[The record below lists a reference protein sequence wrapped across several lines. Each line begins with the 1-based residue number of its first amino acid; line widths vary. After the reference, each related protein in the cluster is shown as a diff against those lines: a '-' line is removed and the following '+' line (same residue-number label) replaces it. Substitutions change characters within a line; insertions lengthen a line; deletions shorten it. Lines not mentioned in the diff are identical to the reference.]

1 MHWSRAALLLSV
13 FLSVAPVYAQEI
25 PAAADSYTINY
36 KTISIIEYLQFAS
49 KICKTNF
56 IYDETD
62 LNFTMTVVSDE
73 PMTPKTVMATLIQVL
88 RIHGLTLL
96 EQGNNLVIH
105 KSQDVKQIAK
115 FVTEGGMEGNSPIV
129 TRLFRTKTVKP
140 DSLAAIIRPM
150 ISSSAILET
159 SPETHHLILTD
170 ITVNVDKVAT
180 LIENLVSPISNFSIK
195 SYEVLYHSP
204 EQLAILANQMMIPLT
219 QGHPFML
226 VPQDLTHSIFIVS
239 SPDLADQ
246 AMTVLRTL
254 DTPVKKEVLAEQR
267 SKDQEFFIY
276 KVQSSSGEA
285 LLKSLQTVVAGFD
298 QKGVTQ
304 TDLMQTVET
313 ARWIPDS
320 HSIVFIGSGASL
332 SKIKEILPSIDTPS
346 STAGLFVYTPQNR
359 SAKEIEAS
367 ILEMIH
373 MLKNS
378 QRIDSKVLATLE
390 SVKVNPVTG
399 TLIFSGDGSSFPQ
412 VKELLSSVDIGGDV
426 SFSNTQFYIYKPVH
440 LSGEQLS
447 KSLKDVT
454 AHLESD
460 KLADPS
466 FLHALESMKWVK
478 STSSLIFTG
487 DSSSLK
493 KVEGL
498 IATVDI
504 PSNAD
509 RQYYVY
515 KLQYATGDQIEDDLD
530 SLAKGLKSS
539 DAKDAQILK
548 VIDRMRYV
556 KETNSLVLTGDAKA
570 IEEVKALIVQYD
582 HPRSEKPKSHFF
594 MYKPQNI
601 EAAQIEKSLR
611 DIGSNLRKSELAD
624 PQLLQAIDG
633 MKYVDSTHSI
643 VFTGAP
649 EALDKIKALLVD
661 IDIPTERHAPIQKV
675 GKSTYLLYKLK
686 SANGAQV
693 ITSLR
698 AIASD
703 LKKSGAQDK
712 EFIATLSSMKY
723 VKETNSIMFTGPEES
738 LLKVQAL
745 VEKFDVSSLA
755 TPSAPVGPVG
765 PIIGTASNF
774 FVYKPQSLPGP
785 EIEKTMFEF
794 ADNLR
799 MSGLSDPELFNAIQS
814 MRWVDKT
821 QTLVFTGTPKALDQV
836 KELLLTFDL
845 PSGLDT
851 PTLGQPIQ
859 SIDNTSFLV
868 YKLQFHKGDEIQGA
882 LKQIA
887 KDIAGSNASVSQ
899 NLLNAINSIQWLQ
912 VTNSLLFSGDQET
925 LTRLKELVKNLD
937 VPLKQVF
944 IEVLVLQTS
953 LSNGLTFGLEW
964 GANYKYKNKFSGNT
978 YNTVGVPQTVNNT
991 SSVTN
996 DLFTENLSKITS
1008 TVTPTPQMIP
1018 PPIGTFDLGVIGEII
1033 KHNGQSYLSLGSLL
1047 TAVQTDT
1054 ETSIVMM
1061 PKIITQD
1068 GKTST
1073 LFSGSNIP
1081 FAGSFVNNTGSNA
1094 TVLTSNIE
1102 YRDIGFNLTITPVLG
1117 NSDIITLDIALDSS
1131 QVIGDVSGAQISNS
1145 QGNQSVNGIST
1156 TKTTLAT
1163 TVHIPNNHFLILSGM
1178 VNDSDI
1184 KTKQGIPCL
1193 GGLPGVGALFSTSAD
1208 SISNN
1213 NVVIFIRP
1221 RLINS
1226 LEDMRDITS
1235 EQEGSFRDLT
1245 GTPFLQHQFDE
1256 GMELIKTID
1265 DE

>member
-1 MHWSRAALLLSV
+1 MHWSRATLLLSV
-13 FLSVAPVYAQEI
+13 FLSVAPVYAQETSV
-25 PAAADSYTINY
+25 AVDSYTINY

-56 IYDETD
+56 IYDDTD

-170 ITVNVDKVAT
+170 ITMNVDKVAT
-180 LIENLVSPISNFSIK
+180 LIENLDSPISNFSIK
-195 SYEVLYHSP
+195 SYEVLHHSP
-204 EQLAILANQMMIPLT
+204 EQLAILANQMMTPLT

-239 SPDLADQ
+239 SPDLAQQ
-246 AMTVLRTL
+246 AMNVLKTL
-254 DTPVKKEVLAEQR
+254 DTPVKKEVLAEQKSR
-267 SKDQEFFIY
+267 EEGFFVY

-285 LLKSLQTVVAGFD
+285 VLKSLQTVVDGFD
-298 QKGVTQ
+298 KKGPAQ
-304 TDLMQTVET
+304 ADLLHTVAT
-313 ARWIPDS
+313 ARWIPES
-320 HSIVFIGSGASL
+320 NSIFFIGPGTSIA
-332 SKIKEILPSIDTPS
+332 KIKEILPSIDTPQPS
-346 STAGLFVYTPQNR
+346 AATLFVYTPQNR

-367 ILEMIH
+367 VLEMIH

-390 SVKVNPVTG
+390 SMKVNPVTG
-399 TLIFSGDGSSFPQ
+399 TLIFSGDSTSFPQ
-412 VKELLSSVDIGGDV
+412 VKELLSSVDTGGDV
-426 SFSNTQFYIYKPVH
+426 SFSNTQFYIYKPLH

-454 AHLESD
+454 SHLESD
-460 KLADPS
+460 KLADPG

-487 DSSSLK
+487 DSLSLK

-498 IATVDI
+498 VATVDI

-570 IEEVKALIVQYD
+570 LEEVKALIAQYD
-582 HPRSEKPKSHFF
+582 HPRNGGSKSHFF
-594 MYKPQNI
+594 MYKPQNM
-601 EAAQIEKSLR
+601 EAPQIEKSLR
-611 DIGSNLRKSELAD
+611 DIASNLRKSELAD
-624 PQLLQAIDG
+624 PQLLQSIDG

-649 EALDKIKALLVD
+649 EALGKIKALLVD
-661 IDIPTERHAPIQKV
+661 IDIPMAKHSPIQKV

-693 ITSLR
+693 ITALR

-755 TPSAPVGPVG
+755 SPSGPM
-765 PIIGTASNF
+765 IGTASNF

-785 EIEKTMFEF
+785 EIEKTMLEF
-794 ADNLR
+794 ADNLK

-845 PSGLDT
+845 PSGALDT
-851 PTLGQPIQ
+851 QALGQPIQ

-887 KDIAGSNASVSQ
+887 KDIAVSNASISQ

-991 SSVTN
+991 TSVAN
-996 DLFTENLSKITS
+996 DLFTQNLSKITS
-1008 TVTPTPQMIP
+1008 SNTPTPQMIP

-1033 KHNGQSYLSLGSLL
+1033 KHNGQSFLSLGSLL
-1047 TAVQTDT
+1047 TAVQADT

-1156 TKTTLAT
+1156 TKTTLQT

-1178 VNDSDI
+1178 VNDTDT
-1184 KTKQGIPCL
+1184 KVKQGIPCL

-1208 SISNN
+1208 TIANN

-1226 LEDMRDITS
+1226 LEDMRDIS
-1235 EQEGSFRDLT
+1235 AEQEGSFRDLT